1 MLFLTCTNRAM
12 MECAFYNIRSVERYL
27 TKYPKYHFA
36 VEAIPE
42 GYDRPAS
49 WFKVQAL
56 LKHLP
61 DHDYVLWLDADAMV
75 VGKEDIGAMIKDA
88 TLNIARDRFGLNN
101 GVAAWKNCAESVWA
115 LETMNRS
122 FDRWKEGEWFEQH
135 QLMELEPQLSI
146 HWQEKRVFNAYYG
159 EDVCDETMIIHWPGK
174 LPHDRLPLMHEV
186 LENKCRLC

>member
-61 DHDYVLWLDADAMV
+61 DHDFVFLLDADSLII
-75 VGKEDIGAMIKDA
+75 GKEDLGAILKDS
-88 TLNIARDRFGLNN
+88 TLNIARDVHGINH
-101 GVAAWKNCAESVWA
+101 GIAAWKNCPEAFWA
-115 LETMNRS
+115 LETMHRGYEG
-122 FDRWKEGEWFEQH
+122 KENHPWFEQSV
-135 QLMELEPQLSI
+135 LMEIEDQMNI
-146 HWQEKRVFNAYYG
+146 HYQTKEVFNAYHG
-159 EDVCDETMIIHWPGK
+159 LDVSAKTQIVHLPGI
-174 LPHDRLPLMHEV
+174 LNHDRLPIMAEYYHKLAA
-186 LENKCRLC
+186 